1 MVKRKKAHGDDDGF
15 NELDAA
21 DADEPSIEEYDA
33 GDGVVNEP
41 EPDEELP
48 TEPFMEPVSETQS
61 AFGPPKIDKDGK
73 PVCFGQFISGRKCN
87 CEWSVACV
95 FYTYD
100 QKGTKSRQT
109 RWRDY
114 ETMPIIEGMDWPD
127 ESGEPSLMQSFRL
140 PDGRMIE
147 ASSINL
153 PIIQI
158 CVWMA
163 IENPASMRALML
175 KMDPDVRSLQDMADI
190 LKISKQAVQKRV
202 AGELGIGKRQFKEQT
217 LLQLSEV
224 EMKVYKLCVQDG
236 MNCRRASNA
245 IGISAEMATRILY
258 KFRRMGIIKRAKN
271 QSK

>member
-15 NELDAA
+15 NELYAA
-21 DADEPSIEEYDA
+21 DVDEQSIEEDDA
-33 GDGVVNEP
+33 GDGIVNEP
-41 EPDEELP
+41 EPDEELHVETP
-48 TEPFMEPVSETQS
+48 TEQADAPQS
-61 AFGPPKIDKDGK
+61 VFGPPKIDKDGK
-73 PVCFGQFISGRKCN
+73 PVCFGQFINGRRCS
-87 CEWSVACV
+87 CEWATACV

-114 ETMPIIEGMDWPD
+114 ETVPIIESMDWPD
-127 ESGEPSLMQSFRL
+127 ESGEPSQMQSFKL
-140 PDGRMIE
+140 PDGQLIQ

-163 IENPASMRALML
+163 IENPAAMRALML

-190 LKISKQAVQKRV
+190 LKISKQAVQKRI

-217 LLQLSEV
+217 LLQLSEL
-224 EMKVYKLCVQDG
+224 EMKVYKLCVQG
-236 MNCRRASNA
+236 KMNSNRASKELN
-245 IGISAEMATRILY
+245 ISPPAAKQIIE
-258 KFRRMGIIKRAKN
+258 KFRRMGAVKRSMK

>member
-1 MVKRKKAHGDDDGF
+1 MVKRKKAHDDDDGF

-21 DADEPSIEEYDA
+21 DVDEQSIEEDDA

-48 TEPFMEPVSETQS
+48 VETPNEQVDAPQS
-61 AFGPPKIDKDGK
+61 VFGPPKIDKDGK
-73 PVCFGQFISGRKCN
+73 PVCFGQFINGRRCS
-87 CEWSVACV
+87 CEWATACV

-114 ETMPIIEGMDWPD
+114 ETVPIIESMDWPD
-127 ESGEPSLMQSFRL
+127 ESGEPSQMQSFKL
-140 PDGRMIE
+140 PDGQLIE

-153 PIIQI
+153 PIIQV

-163 IENPASMRALML
+163 IENPAAMRALML

-190 LKISKQAVQKRV
+190 LKISKQAVQKRI

-217 LLQLSEV
+217 LLQLSEL
-224 EMKVYKLCVQDG
+224 ELSVYKQCVNGKATARMSAD
-236 MNCRRASNA
+236 SL
-245 IGISAEMATRILY
+245 GISHRQASLILR
-258 KFRRMGIIKRAKN
+258 KLCRMGAVKRSKK

>member
-21 DADEPSIEEYDA
+21 DVDEQSIEEDDA
-33 GDGVVNEP
+33 VDGIVNEP
-41 EPDEELP
+41 EPDEELHVETP
-48 TEPFMEPVSETQS
+48 TEQADAPQS
-61 AFGPPKIDKDGK
+61 VFGPPKIDKDGK
-73 PVCFGQFISGRKCN
+73 PVCFGQFINGRRCS
-87 CEWSVACV
+87 CEWATACV

-114 ETMPIIEGMDWPD
+114 ETVPIIESMDWPD
-127 ESGEPSLMQSFRL
+127 ESGEPSQMQSFKL
-140 PDGRMIE
+140 PDGQLIE

-163 IENPASMRALML
+163 IENPAAMRALML
-175 KMDPDVRSLQDMADI
+175 KMNPDVKSLQDMADI

-217 LLQLSEV
+217 LLQLSEL
-224 EMKVYKLCVQDG
+224 EMKVYKLCILEG
-236 MNCRRASNA
+236 MTIRRASEKTGNSVKCVLL
-245 IGISAEMATRILY
+245 IVHKLN
-258 KFRRMGIIKRAKN
+258 RMGMLKCK
-271 QSK
+271 KKKFK